1 MKIIYLAN
9 VRIPTEKAHGI
20 QIIKMCQAFCDL
32 GHQVELA
39 AAKRINRQFKGIN
52 VFEYY
57 RILKRFSIV
66 RLFLLDLVD
75 LPLPVRSIWVFIQ
88 NTSFA
93 LSSFFYFLFK
103 KADLIY
109 SRDEFSLFFLSFL
122 KKNLVLEL
130 HTFPSS
136 KLFLYK
142 RVFKKVK
149 KIIVINNKLKEL
161 VINLGIKPDKIL
173 VAHDGVDLN
182 QFDIGESKEQARRK
196 LGLPLNKKLI
206 IYTGQL
212 FKWKG
217 VYVLAQASQFLD
229 NECRII
235 FVGGMEKDIKNL
247 ERFIQEKGLDKI
259 SILGHRPP
267 DLIPFYLKA
276 SDVLV
281 LPNSAKEEISRRWTS
296 PMKMFEYMA
305 SKRPIVASDLPSL
318 KEVLNDSNA
327 ILVEPDDSKTL
338 AQRINFCLK
347 KPDLSVKIATQAF
360 KDVRQYTWAKRAK
373 NIINFISIK

>member
-1 MKIIYLAN
+1 MRITYLAN
-9 VRIPTEKAHGI
+9 ARIPTEKAHGI
-20 QIIKMCQAFCDL
+20 QIMKMCQAFCNL
-32 GHQVELA
+32 GHQVKLV
-39 AAKRINRQFKGIN
+39 AAKRINRQFKGIDA
-52 VFEYY
+52 FEYY
-57 RILKRFSIV
+57 KIPEKFPVV
-66 RLFLLDLVD
+66 RLSLLDLVA
-75 LPLPVRSIWVFIQ
+75 LPLPARGVWVFIQ

-103 KADLIY
+103 KTDLIY

-136 KLFLYK
+136 KFFLYK

-149 KIIVINNKLKEL
+149 KIVVINSKLKEL
-161 VINLGIKPDKIL
+161 IVGLGIEPDKIL
-173 VAHDGVDLN
+173 IAHDGVDLD

-196 LGLPLNKKLI
+196 LSLPLDKKLI

-212 FKWKG
+212 FEWKG

-229 NECRII
+229 DDCRIF

-247 ERFIQEKGLDKI
+247 ERFIQKKNLDKI
-259 SILGHRPP
+259 SVLGHRPP
-267 DLIPFYLKA
+267 DLIPLYLKA
-276 SDVLV
+276 ADLLV
-281 LPNSAKEEISRRWTS
+281 LPNSAKEEISKHWTS

-305 SKRPIVASDLPSL
+305 SKRPVVASELPSL

-327 ILVEPDDSKTL
+327 VLVKSDDSKAL
-338 AQRINFCLK
+338 AQGINSCLK
-347 KPDLSVKIATQAF
+347 KPNLSAKIATQALE
-360 KDVRQYTWAKRAK
+360 DVRQYTWTKRAEK
-373 NIINFISIK
+373 ILNFIK